1 MLTQI
6 GAKTCLKHTGAE
18 RAGNII
24 VSSGIKREDNLN
36 IGAVERELFT
46 SGYGTSGYGTSA
58 TCIEPFG
65 ASALCGK
72 PDNEPA
78 SLRPPLVTLRGHR

>member
-1 MLTQI
+1 M

-24 VSSGIKREDNLN
+24 VSSGVKREDNLN

-58 TCIEPFG
+58 TNDLSQGESG
-65 ASALCGK
+65 SGLYTDALRR
-72 PDNEPA
+72 A
-78 SLRPPLVTLRGHR
+78 GHFAF